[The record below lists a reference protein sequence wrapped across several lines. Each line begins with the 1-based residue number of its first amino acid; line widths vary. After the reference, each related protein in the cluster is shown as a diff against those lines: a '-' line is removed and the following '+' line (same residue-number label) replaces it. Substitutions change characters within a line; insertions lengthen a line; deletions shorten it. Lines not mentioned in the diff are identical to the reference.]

1 MRRVIYLLILVA
13 FIGTSASCVNAS
25 TDCERW
31 FIAYRR
37 ELAHSRNLQRIA
49 AAKRRAKL
57 YAQHKIALVKP
68 KPKPKVILA
77 RGPRMTRKETLHHFN
92 LACGV
97 LPDGDVDEPLIAEET
112 PGPYIPEGRL
122 DDRLDFLPSGLDEQ
136 IAQNDVPPPPITD
149 GGSPG
154 NPGGPPVFYPPYT
167 GWSTPPGGG
176 GPVVG
181 TTAPPNNPPGTP
193 GTPVPPPPDSPPDT
207 PDVPEPASFVLLLTG
222 IAGAAGALRSRFK
235 A

>member
-1 MRRVIYLLILVA
+1 MRRLIYLLLLSA
-13 FIGTSASCVNAS
+13 FIGTSATCVNAS

-49 AAKRRAKL
+49 AAKRRARL

-77 RGPRMTRKETLHHFN
+77 KGPRMTRKQTLHHFN

-97 LPDGDVDEPLIAEET
+97 LPEEDVDEPLIAEET
-112 PGPYIPEGRL
+112 PDPFRPGRP
-122 DDRLDFLPSGLDEQ
+122 DDKIGVLPTDFNDL
-136 IAQNDVPPPPITD
+136 IADSDVPPPPFTQGPPDYPI
-149 GGSPG
+149 G
-154 NPGGPPVFYPPYT
+154 GGPPIYNPPFT
-167 GWSTPPGGG
+167 GAITPPGGG
-176 GPVVG
+176 TPGGG
-181 TTAPPNNPPGTP
+181 TTVPPNTP
-193 GTPVPPPPDSPPDT
+193 GNPPPPPDAPGNPPDT
-207 PDVPEPASFVLLLTG
+207 PEVPEPASYVLLLTG
-222 IAGAAGALRSRFK
+222 MVGAAGAFRSRFK